1 MRQRIRSLQKNREER
16 TQSRQTTAEKVG
28 KGRTM
33 PRGNAGKA
41 PQPEKARTSAPA
53 EKKNSLKHPHTVSRR
68 TEKSPRTAQTVE
80 GSPPCPAQ
88 TKNIG
93 NRRGN
98 GECRQ
103 AVGKSAQT
111 GKPGQKACPFPK
123 GKSPME
129 AERAPEKT
137 MLRPFQRGKT
147 PLTGNA
153 HTGAPA
159 EEKGPSALSA
169 ELFGKEDAAAQGN
182 LLRRRA
188 MKRALG
194 RAFFSQGGERRRG
207 SRERKKALRQAVP
220 AEKHPGNALRP
231 A

>member
-1 MRQRIRSLQKNREER
+1 
-16 TQSRQTTAEKVG
+16 
-28 KGRTM
+28 M

-53 EKKNSLKHPHTVSRR
+53 EEKTLSNIRIPFPAGL
-68 TEKSPRTAQTVE
+68 KSPPAQRKPWKAA
-80 GSPPCPAQ
+80 PPCPAQ

-169 ELFGKEDAAAQGN
+169 ELFGKEDAAAQGVI
-182 LLRRRA
+182 LQA
-188 MKRALG
+188 QGHEKAPLG
-194 RAFFSQGGERRRG
+194 GLFLCPGARG
-207 SRERKKALRQAVP
+207 SRKRKKALRQAVP
-220 AEKHPGNALRP
+220 IEKHPENASRP
-231 A
+231 AWKV